1 MQYKKGFWYLINLY
15 ERDSIFKEPV
25 IEIFVNIDQV
35 MDMEKILVSTFYT
48 YAVLDPLVCEL
59 VNNKPIILRPDIVEN
74 KLSEV

>member
-1 MQYKKGFWYLINLY
+1 MINLY

-48 YAVLDPLVCEL
+48 YAILDPLVCEL

>member
-1 MQYKKGFWYLINLY
+1 LINLY

-48 YAVLDPLVCEL
+48 YAILDNLVCEL

-74 KLSEV
+74 KLSQV